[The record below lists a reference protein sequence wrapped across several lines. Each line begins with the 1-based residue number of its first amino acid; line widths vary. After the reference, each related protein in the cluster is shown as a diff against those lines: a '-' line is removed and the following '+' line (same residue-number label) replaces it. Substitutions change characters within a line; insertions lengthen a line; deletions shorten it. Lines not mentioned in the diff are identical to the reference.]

1 MFVSSMIKKC
11 INLLSY
17 DSSKDGRK
25 DSHDTKGKEENE
37 DHKNDSQAQ
46 HEATMSLSQNAPQNF
61 QAVESLNS
69 SDLVEKGKP
78 RTSLLS
84 TFDPFFTTNN
94 TGSGTENN
102 IHNSSTNSFS
112 PLIEETA
119 ETVFGDEDLNH
130 NNQEFFFETITQLD
144 DSIRLSDNINTL
156 PLINSTIHSEEPSI
170 LETASVSVCDNDV
183 NCSKESN
190 LIIEPIPISDNTLH
204 ANVSDGNHI
213 LLLIDNSYS
222 EVPAVSTNEV
232 QNIISK
238 NKRNRLE
245 NISEQYSTESA
256 TTLKR
261 MTDLND
267 TINQLEE
274 ENAALKLQLNASQ
287 QLRQSLELQLT
298 QKEEVVIKTQTEAL
312 RKQQASKQ
320 EIKQLKD
327 KLDEKV
333 TENNGSPT
341 KELQETIKSLKTR
354 EGKLLSELN
363 THKNDEQNYRKI
375 MDDYEKVISTQ
386 LGDLQR
392 FNEEHETVK
401 KHFANL
407 EMAFSDVHQKYE
419 RSKKIIDGYKS
430 NEDTLRQTLALSE
443 ENLLKS
449 EQKYESLK
457 AHAKAQIEKSNQ
469 ELLVMRDDY
478 ETEVHKLNAVVKRLE
493 IKISSLMDS
502 LDQKIKNALL

>member
-1 MFVSSMIKKC
+1 MVIKG
-11 INLLSY
+11 I
-17 DSSKDGRK
+17 
-25 DSHDTKGKEENE
+25 
-37 DHKNDSQAQ
+37 
-46 HEATMSLSQNAPQNF
+46 
-61 QAVESLNS
+61 
-69 SDLVEKGKP
+69 P
-78 RTSLLS
+78 RTSVLL
-84 TFDPFFTTNN
+84 TFDPLFTTNN
-94 TGSGTENN
+94 TSSETEVN
-102 IHNSSTNSFS
+102 ICNSSTNSFS
-112 PLIEETA
+112 QLIEETA
-119 ETVFGDEDLNH
+119 EREEDLNH
-130 NNQEFFFETITQLD
+130 NNPEFFFEKNTQLD
-144 DSIRLSDNINTL
+144 DHIRLLDDTNTL
-156 PLINSTIHSEEPSI
+156 PLISNTVHSEEPSI
-170 LETASVSVCDNDV
+170 LETASVSICDNDV

-204 ANVSDGNHI
+204 ANVSDGNDI
-213 LLLIDNSYS
+213 LLLINNCYS

-232 QNIISK
+232 QNILSK
-238 NKRNRLE
+238 NKINRLD
-245 NISEQYSTESA
+245 NISELYLTESA
-256 TTLKR
+256 GTLKI

-298 QKEEVVIKTQTEAL
+298 QKEEIVIKTQTEAL

-341 KELQETIKSLKTR
+341 KELQDTIKSLKAR
-354 EGKLLSELN
+354 EAKLLSELN

-430 NEDTLRQTLALSE
+430 NEDTLRHTLTLSE

-502 LDQKIKNALL
+502 LDQKNKECSALAALCDEVTGRV